1 MSWNVSVTVFPLLLF
16 IAKLMLTLN
25 VLSYCIIA
33 LAFYVYPDDAD
44 GFGDAVNRFF
54 APHP

>member
-1 MSWNVSVTVFPLLLF
+1 MTISSIISIEANANRFSITR
-16 IAKLMLTLN
+16 
-25 VLSYCIIA
+25 YCIIA

-54 APHP
+54 APHS